1 MFVKYMIG
9 RRRDCFCI
17 LYPLVLNST
26 NYEATMTLKMKQST
40 SLAVSDEAFQ
50 RRRISECVSDS
61 ESDNLKVRM
70 I

>member
-9 RRRDCFCI
+9 RRRDCLCI
-17 LYPLVLNST
+17 LYLLVPNST
-26 NYEATMTLKMKQST
+26 NYGATMTLKMKEST